1 MTPLRSSFAFLPI
14 VLFTLAGCA
23 GSSPSARSLTNPAAP
38 APSTPAPSTP
48 PAPTTPTAPTSGTA
62 SIAYTLSNQ
71 ITTTA
76 TGLIY
81 AASVIG
87 YPTNAIGPINPATNT
102 FSSTNPT
109 LTITSTDPAQ
119 EYGGLGTDSA
129 GNIYV
134 LAADYDNTYEEI
146 PGTAKILVFAP
157 ANSGTIAA
165 NPIRTITGPAANLD
179 AADRLAVDAAGN
191 IYLWEHGSDIVVP
204 PVTPTTIVEFAAGA
218 SGNVAPIRAINVAQ
232 FPNLNGSSGYP
243 AGLAVDAAGN
253 IVFAVANAPTD
264 TNPGQ
269 TESDQIEIFT
279 PGQSGNATPART
291 ISGPQSQLTQIA
303 GLALDPKGNIYV
315 EMVDYSTN
323 DHPAILQFTGGA
335 DPTASSA
342 PVTAIA
348 GSTTMLCRFFLESL
362 AVDAAGNTYVLD
374 YTFPGVTTNYLLRFA
389 PGATGNVAP
398 DATIPSQGGGLLV
411 VR

>member
-1 MTPLRSSFAFLPI
+1 MTQLRSSFVFLPI

-23 GSSPSARSLTNPAAP
+23 ASGPSARSVTNPAAP
-38 APSTPAPSTP
+38 APSTPAP
-48 PAPTTPTAPTSGTA
+48 GTA
-62 SIAYTLSNQ
+62 SIAYALSNQ
-71 ITTTA
+71 ITASA

-81 AASVIG
+81 AASVVG
-87 YPTNAIGPINPATNT
+87 YPTNAIGPFNPATNT
-102 FSSTNPT
+102 FNSTNPT
-109 LTITSTDPAQ
+109 LTINSTDPAQ

-134 LAADYDNTYEEI
+134 LAADYDSTYEEI

-157 ANSGTIAA
+157 VTSGTMTA
-165 NPIRTITGPAANLD
+165 NPIRTIAGPAANLD
-179 AADRLAVDAAGN
+179 AATRLAVDPAGN

-218 SGNVAPIRAINVAQ
+218 SGNVAPIRTIDVAQ
-232 FPNLNGSSGYP
+232 FPNLNGYSGFP

-303 GLALDPKGNIYV
+303 GVALDPNGNIYV
-315 EMVDYSTN
+315 EMVDFSTN
-323 DHPAILQFTGGA
+323 DHPAILKFTGGA
-335 DPTASSA
+335 DPTTSSA
-342 PVTAIA
+342 PVTKIA
-348 GSTTMLCRFFLESL
+348 GSATMLSRFFLESL

-374 YTFPGVTTNYLLRFA
+374 YTFPGEQTNYLLRFA
-389 PGATGNVAP
+389 RGATGNVAP
-398 DATIPSQGGGLLV
+398 DATIPSQTGVLLV

>member
-1 MTPLRSSFAFLPI
+1 MTQLKCSFVFLPI

-23 GSSPSARSLTNPAAP
+23 ANSPSARSLGNQAAP
-38 APSTPAPSTP
+38 APSTPAPST
-48 PAPTTPTAPTSGTA
+48 SGTA
-62 SIAYTLSNQ
+62 SIAYTLSSS
-71 ITTTA
+71 ITGSVGSLT
-76 TGLIY
+76 Y

-109 LTITSTDPAQ
+109 LTINSTDPAQ
-119 EYGGLGTDSA
+119 GYGGLATDSA

-134 LAADYDNTYEEI
+134 LAADYDNAFEEI

-157 ANSGTIAA
+157 ATSGTMTA
-165 NPIRTITGPAANLD
+165 NPIRTIAGPAANLD
-179 AADRLAVDAAGN
+179 AASRLAVDPAGN

-204 PVTPTTIVEFAAGA
+204 PVTPTSIVEFAAGA
-218 SGNVAPIRAINVAQ
+218 SGNIAPIRTINVAQ

-323 DHPAILQFTGGA
+323 NNPAILQFTGGA
-335 DPTASSA
+335 DPTTSSA

-348 GSTTMLCRFFLESL
+348 GSATMLSRFFLESL
-362 AVDAAGNTYVLD
+362 AVDAAGYTYVLD
-374 YTFPGVTTNYLLRFA
+374 YTFPGVTTSYLLRFA
-389 PGATGNVAP
+389 PGATGNVTP
-398 DATIPSQGGGLLV
+398 DATIPLQQGGLLV

>member
-1 MTPLRSSFAFLPI
+1 MTQLRSAFVFLPI
-14 VLFTLAGCA
+14 VLFTLAGCNA
-23 GSSPSARSLTNPAAP
+23 SSPSAHTLGNPAAP
-38 APSTPAPSTP
+38 APSTPAPTTP
-48 PAPTTPTAPTSGTA
+48 SAPTPGAA
-62 SIAYTLSNQ
+62 SIAYTLSSS
-71 ITTTA
+71 ITGSVGSLT
-76 TGLIY
+76 Y
-81 AASVIG
+81 AASVVG
-87 YPTNAIGPINPATNT
+87 YPTSALGPIDPATNT

-109 LTITSTDPAQ
+109 LTINSTDPAQ
-119 EYGGLGTDSA
+119 GYEGLATDSG

-134 LAADYDNTYEEI
+134 LAADYDSTFERI

-157 ANSGTIAA
+157 ATSGTMTA
-165 NPIRTITGPAANLD
+165 NPIRTIAGPAANLD
-179 AADRLAVDAAGN
+179 QADRIAVDTAGN
-191 IYLWEHGSDIVVP
+191 IYLWEEGSDPVVP

-218 SGNVAPIRAINVAQ
+218 SGNVAPIRTIDVAQ
-232 FPNLNGSSGYP
+232 YPNLNGDNGYP
-243 AGLAVDAAGN
+243 AGLAVDANGN
-253 IVFAVANAPTD
+253 IVFAVSNLPTD

-279 PGQSGNATPART
+279 PSQSGNATPART

-323 DHPAILQFTGGA
+323 NNPAILQFTGGA
-335 DPTASSA
+335 DPTTSSA

-348 GSTTMLCRFFLESL
+348 GSKTMLSRFFLESL

-389 PGATGNVAP
+389 PGATGNVTP
-398 DATIPSQGGGLLV
+398 DATIPSQIGGLLI

>member
-1 MTPLRSSFAFLPI
+1 MTQLRSAFVFLPI
-14 VLFTLAGCA
+14 VLFLLAGCA
-23 GSSPSARSLTNPAAP
+23 ASSPSPRSLTNSAAP
-38 APSTPAPSTP
+38 APSTPSTS
-48 PAPTTPTAPTSGTA
+48 TSGAA
-62 SIAYTLSNQ
+62 SIAYALSNQ

-81 AASVIG
+81 AASVVG
-87 YPTNAIGPINPATNT
+87 YPTNAIGPIDPATNT
-102 FSSTNPT
+102 FNFTNPT
-109 LTITSTDPAQ
+109 LTINSTDPAQ
-119 EYGGLGTDSA
+119 EYRGLATDSA

-134 LAADYDNTYEEI
+134 LAADFDSTYEEI

-157 ANSGTIAA
+157 AASGTITAK
-165 NPIRTITGPAANLD
+165 PTRTITGPAANLD
-179 AADRLAVDAAGN
+179 AAARLAVDSAGN
-191 IYLWEHGSDIVVP
+191 IYLWKEGSNIVDP

-218 SGNVAPIRAINVAQ
+218 SGNVAPIRTINVTQ
-232 FPNLNGSSGYP
+232 FPNLNGSGYP

-264 TNPGQ
+264 TYPGQ

-279 PGQSGNATPART
+279 PGQSDNATPART
-291 ISGPQSQLTQIA
+291 ISGPQSQLTQIT
-303 GLALDPKGNIYV
+303 GLALDSKGNIYV
-315 EMVDYSTN
+315 EMVDLSTN
-323 DHPAILQFTGGA
+323 GNPAILQFTGGA
-335 DPTASSA
+335 DPTTSSA

-348 GSTTMLCRFFLESL
+348 GSKTMLSRFFLDSL

-389 PGATGNVAP
+389 PGATGNVTP
-398 DATIPSQGGGLLV
+398 DAAIPSQIGGLLV

>member
-1 MTPLRSSFAFLPI
+1 MTQLRSAFVFLPI
-14 VLFTLAGCA
+14 ILFTLAGCA
-23 GSSPSARSLTNPAAP
+23 ASSPSAHTLGNPAAP
-38 APSTPAPSTP
+38 APSTPAPTTP
-48 PAPTTPTAPTSGTA
+48 SAPTPGAA
-62 SIAYTLSNQ
+62 SIAYTLSSS
-71 ITTTA
+71 ITGSVGSLT
-76 TGLIY
+76 Y
-81 AASVIG
+81 AASVVG
-87 YPTNAIGPINPATNT
+87 YPTSALGPIDPATNT

-109 LTITSTDPAQ
+109 LTINSTDPAQ
-119 EYGGLGTDSA
+119 GYEGLATDSG

-134 LAADYDNTYEEI
+134 LAADYDSTYEEI

-157 ANSGTIAA
+157 ATSGTMTA
-165 NPIRTITGPAANLD
+165 NPIRTIAGPAANLD
-179 AADRLAVDAAGN
+179 AASRLAVDPAGN

-204 PVTPTTIVEFAAGA
+204 PVTPTSIVEFAAGA
-218 SGNVAPIRAINVAQ
+218 SGNVAPIRTINVAQ

-291 ISGPQSQLTQIA
+291 ISGPQSQLTQVA

-323 DHPAILQFTGGA
+323 NNPAILQFTGGA
-335 DPTASSA
+335 DPTTSSA

-348 GSTTMLCRFFLESL
+348 GSKTMLSRFFLESL

-389 PGATGNVAP
+389 PGATGNVTP
-398 DATIPSQGGGLLV
+398 DATIPSQIGGLLV